1 MGANEDIAKIA
12 QQEKELVFE
21 AFDFDAAWKLGSR
34 LRELAVMRKFP
45 IAIDIRRFGGQP
57 LFFTTLPG
65 TAPTNAEWVRRKS
78 NVVEMLH
85 KSSYRVTLEQK
96 RKGTSL
102 ADKYAL
108 APADYAEA
116 GGSFP
121 LNVRGAGIIG
131 SVTISGLPQRM
142 DHETVVEGL
151 CLHLGKDYSALKL
164 GEDQSAEP

>member
-121 LNVRGAGIIG
+121 LNVRGTGVIG
-131 SVTISGLPQRM
+131 SVTISGLPQRL

-151 CLHLGKDYSALKL
+151 CLHLGKDYSVLKL

>member
-1 MGANEDIAKIA
+1 VGTNEDIAKIA
-12 QQEKELVFE
+12 QQEKELEFP
-21 AFDFDAAWKLGSR
+21 AFDFDVAWDLGSA
-34 LRELAVMRKFP
+34 LRALAVSRKFP
-45 IAIDIRRFGGQP
+45 IAIDIRRFGGQH

-85 KSSYRVTLEQK
+85 KSSYRVALEQK
-96 RKGTSL
+96 QKRTSL

-108 APADYAEA
+108 PPADYAEA

-121 LNVRGAGIIG
+121 LKVKGAGIIG

-142 DHETVVEGL
+142 DHETVVEGI
-151 CLHLGKDYSALKL
+151 CLHLGKDYNAYKL
-164 GEDQSAEP
+164 GDETP

>member
-1 MGANEDIAKIA
+1 MGLTEDLEKVGL
-12 QQEKELVFE
+12 QE
-21 AFDFDAAWKLGSR
+21 
-34 LRELAVMRKFP
+34 RELCLPRLDAQVAWELGIILRTLAEERALP
-45 IAIDIRRFGGQP
+45 VVIDVRRFGQP
-57 LFFTTLPG
+57 LFYAAMNGTTSD
-65 TAPTNAEWVRRKS
+65 NVEWVRRKS

-96 RKGTSL
+96 RKNTSL

-131 SVTISGLPQRM
+131 SVTISGLPQRL

-151 CLHLGKDYSALKL
+151 CLHLGKDYSSLKL
-164 GEDQSAEP
+164 GDETP